1 METALPRDRITLL
14 HGETSSG
21 AQASAGDVVDRSIL
35 SEPATRDNN
44 IRAFGRQ
51 QASVAGGVFH
61 NATA

>member
-21 AQASAGDVVDRSIL
+21 AQAC
-35 SEPATRDNN
+35 EK
-44 IRAFGRQ
+44 Q

-61 NATA
+61 DATV